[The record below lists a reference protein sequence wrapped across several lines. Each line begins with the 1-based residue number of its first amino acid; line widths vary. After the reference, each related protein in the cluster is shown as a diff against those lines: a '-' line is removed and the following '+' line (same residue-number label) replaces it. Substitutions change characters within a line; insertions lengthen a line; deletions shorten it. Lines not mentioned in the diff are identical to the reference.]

1 MIQKKIPKF
10 TDVCVGCSVYRLFFH
25 PDEIA
30 HQDGF
35 DPEEDDLLSEEDDNG
50 KEKDPSNPDFD
61 MGEADPEKEVG
72 DTTTG

>member
-1 MIQKKIPKF
+1 
-10 TDVCVGCSVYRLFFH
+10 
-25 PDEIA
+25 
-30 HQDGF
+30 
-35 DPEEDDLLSEEDDNG
+35 LSEEDDNG